1 MAVDSSNV
9 QSAFNPGQA
18 QQQLQA
24 SMQAGKG
31 SAPAKSMDDLLM
43 QILSGPVKWLS
54 KAVGVKFD
62 SFLETG
68 ALPFKLEDGG
78 AKFINNSI
86 NVAAATLTSQGGALA
101 ATLGIIAS
109 KENFLAG
116 IGGLPIEA
124 QQQIASIRDLM
135 PEGMPVSSLSYGE
148 LGTLSPPSM
157 GNMSRAEGMGMMA

>member
-9 QSAFNPGQA
+9 QQAFNPGQA
-18 QQQLQA
+18 QQQLAAAQQA
-24 SMQAGKG
+24 TKG
-31 SAPAKSMDDLLM
+31 QAPAKSMDDLIM

-78 AKFINNSI
+78 MKFVNDSI
-86 NVAAATLTSQGGALA
+86 NKGAQSFTAAGGALA
-101 ATLGIIAS
+101 NTMSIVAS
-109 KENFLAG
+109 RENFLAG
-116 IGGLPIEA
+116 IGSLPIEA

-148 LGTLSPPSM
+148 LGNLSPPSM
-157 GNMSRAEGMGMMA
+157 GSMSRGEGMAMA